1 MLERN
6 SMINPCTQTT
16 DEREEMFDLS
26 WFVTWLDTVTNGNG
40 EAMAW
45 LAVAVAAGFVL
56 WRIGKS

>member
-1 MLERN
+1 
-6 SMINPCTQTT
+6 MINPCTQTT